1 MPIDTLMSALVG
13 VLGPE
18 HVLSEADVCATY
30 EVDWTGRFRGR
41 ARAVVRP
48 ADTQQVAAA
57 LAICAEFGVAV
68 IPQGGNTG
76 LVGGSVPRGGE
87 IVLSVRRLS
96 DLDPVDI
103 LSGQVT
109 VGAGSTLS
117 AVRRHAQAAGLDVGI
132 DFAARESATIG
143 GMVATNAG
151 GEQVLRHGSMRRQV
165 AGLEAVLAGG
175 GVLRRMSGLAKD
187 NVGYDLPGLL
197 TGSEGTLGVITAVR
211 LRLVSPDRHQVVALL
226 GLPGVDSLA
235 RVVGQARSGLP
246 GLTSAEFFL
255 ADGLQLVRAHRRLPA
270 PLPAE
275 HPAYLLIEAGG
286 AEDPVEAMGAV
297 LDGSPDVIAVAVA
310 SDPAG
315 RAALWAYREALAEA
329 INALG
334 VPTKLDV
341 SVPLDALATFLAE
354 LPGLV
359 SAVDP
364 AARTMLFGHVAE
376 GNVHVNVVGAANPG
390 AVEEIVLRRVA
401 EHGGSISAEHGVGVA
416 KVRWVGLSRTPVD
429 LAAMRAVKR
438 ALDPAGH
445 LNPGVIFAAED
456 TC

>member
-1 MPIDTLMSALVG
+1 MSADPLVSALVA
-13 VLGPE
+13 VLGSAN
-18 HVLSEADVCATY
+18 VLTEEDMCASY
-30 EVDWTGRFRGR
+30 EVDWTRRFRGR

-48 ADTQQVAAA
+48 ADTAQVAAT
-57 LAICAEFGVAV
+57 LAICTEFGVGV
-68 IPQGGNTG
+68 VPQGGNTG

-87 IVLSVRRLS
+87 ILLSVRRLCE
-96 DLDPVDI
+96 LGPVNA

-117 AVRRHAQAAGLDVGI
+117 AVRGHAQAAGLDVGI
-132 DFAARESATIG
+132 DFAARDSATIG

-165 AGLEAVLAGG
+165 AGLEVVLADG
-175 GVLRRMSGLAKD
+175 GVLGRMSGLAKD

-211 LRLVSPDRHQVVALL
+211 LRLVPPQRHRVVALL
-226 GLPGVDSLA
+226 GLPGLTAIA
-235 RVVGQARSGLP
+235 RVVRQARTNLP

-255 ADGLQLVRAHRRLPA
+255 ADGLRLVRAHRRLPA
-270 PLPAE
+270 PLRSE

-286 AEDPVEAMGAV
+286 AEDPVEAMGA
-297 LDGSPDVIAVAVA
+297 LFDGSSDVDAAAVA

-315 RAALWAYREALAEA
+315 RATLWAYRGAHAEA

-341 SVPLDALATFLAE
+341 SVPLEVLATFLAE
-354 LPGLV
+354 LPVLV
-359 SAVDP
+359 SAVDA
-364 AARTMLFGHVAE
+364 AARTVLFGHAAE
-376 GNVHVNVVGAANPG
+376 GNVHVNIVGAADQT
-390 AVEEIVLRRVA
+390 AVEEAVLRRVA
-401 EHGGSISAEHGVGVA
+401 VHGGSISAEHGIGVA
-416 KVRWVGLSRTPVD
+416 KVQWAGLSRTPVD
-429 LAAMRAVKR
+429 LAAMRRIKH
-438 ALDPAGH
+438 ALDPAGL
-445 LNPGVIFAAED
+445 LNPGVIFASEG